1 MDRHIPWGTRMAFTT
16 PMPTKPLAELLGRM
30 ALALSA
36 GIGIRRAWQGE
47 LDRVPR
53 RFRPAM
59 EVVGRGLEQGD
70 GLAAAMAAAGETFPP
85 LVRGMVAVGD
95 RTGHEAETLRE
106 LAGMLEHSV
115 RTRREL
121 VGGLVWPAFQ
131 FAIALLVVGFLIWV
145 AGAIRDERNQPVDIL
160 GLGLVGGPGLA
171 AYLSV
176 VAFLAIVAVVGG
188 RAALASWRRH
198 GVVRRFVDP
207 VPVLGA
213 AARAAEVA
221 AWCRAAGLA
230 SAAGLDA
237 GRLVR
242 LAASVAPGI
251 GLDAEKVEAR
261 LRGGATLADTLRGSG
276 DFPRALVEAVAVG
289 ELTGNTAE
297 VLDRLARQSEEE
309 ARRGFEA
316 AARGTGFLVWGV
328 VAALITFVIFRIFS
342 FYVGAIQAVAG

>member
-1 MDRHIPWGTRMAFTT
+1 MAFTAQ
-16 PMPTKPLAELLGRM
+16 MPTKTLADLLGRM
-30 ALALSA
+30 ALALAA
-36 GIGIRRAWQGE
+36 GIDIRRAWKGE
-47 LDRVPR
+47 VERVPR
-53 RFRPAM
+53 RFRAAM
-59 EVVGRGLEQGD
+59 EEVRRALDRGE

-85 LVRGMVAVGD
+85 VVRGMVAVGD
-95 RTGHEAETLRE
+95 RTGHQAETLRE
-106 LAGMLEHSV
+106 LSRLLEQAV

-121 VGGLVWPAFQ
+121 VRGIVWPAFQ
-131 FAIALLVVGFLIWV
+131 LAIALLVVGFLIWV
-145 AGAIRDERNQPVDIL
+145 AGAIRGEGNQPVDIL
-160 GLGLVGGPGLA
+160 GLGLTGGAGLA

-176 VAFLAIVAVVGG
+176 IAFLAIAALFGG

-198 GVVRRFVDP
+198 GVVRRLVDP

-213 AARAAEVA
+213 ATRAAELA
-221 AWCRAAGLA
+221 SWCRAAGLA

-242 LAASVAPGI
+242 LGASVAPGI
-251 GLDAEKVEAR
+251 RLDADEVEAR
-261 LRGGATLADTLRGSG
+261 LRGGATLADMLRATKG
-276 DFPRALVEAVAVG
+276 FPRTLVEGVAMG

-297 VLDRLARQSEEE
+297 VLDRLAGEYDDE

-342 FYVGAIQAVAG
+342 FYVGAIQAVAGGR